1 MNFLAEDHKFDLYYN
16 QGDFTKHDFKT
27 ADVSVYDQMGKRI
40 WYVQADTASNTQSE
54 GWSFYNLKGR
64 YLNIKGS
71 SIKFSGGLGLFDVA
85 NENLSLSDNVSA
97 RSSLGYN
104 FKTEKLELSKRKFK
118 SNQKGSNKN
127 EKALSAEGSNSEDVM
142 ISTDDE
148 VRLFDDQD
156 DLSVRAVG
164 MLGNINTGVVN
175 LLSDVWCQKK
185 SNLDS
190 KQEDSTTDK
199 GGAIIESDKAIIKS
213 GLRSIRFFENLKVS
227 QDKFKIKGDEASFYV
242 DEASGEIDSIR
253 VRGNIYGTDGIKTA
267 LSERVDIKLKEDA
280 IIFQGSPRIRVDENE
295 MVGEEILI
303 TNNQQNIQV
312 IRGNIKS
319 TDDILDQIDSEDKED
334 KKGE

>member
-1 MNFLAEDHKFDLYYN
+1 MNFLAKEHKFELYYN

-27 ADVSVYDQMGKRI
+27 ANVSIYDQTGKRI
-40 WYVQADTASNTQSE
+40 WYVQADSASNTQNE

-64 YLNIKGS
+64 FLNGR
-71 SIKFSGGLGLFDVA
+71 GLFDVA

-104 FKTEKLELSKRKFK
+104 FKTEKLELSKK
-118 SNQKGSNKN
+118 SLKGDEKSKSEDIKGN
-127 EKALSAEGSNSEDVM
+127 EKILVADDSKSEDVM
-142 ISTDDE
+142 IRTDDE

-164 MLGNINTGVVN
+164 MLGNMNTGVVN

-185 SNLDS
+185 SNLEA
-190 KQEDSTTDK
+190 KKEDSNSDK
-199 GGAIIESDKAIIKS
+199 GGATIESDKAIVKS
-213 GLRSIRFFENLKVS
+213 DLRSIRFFENLRVS

-319 TDDILDQIDSEDKED
+319 TDDILDQIESADEE
-334 KKGE
+334 E